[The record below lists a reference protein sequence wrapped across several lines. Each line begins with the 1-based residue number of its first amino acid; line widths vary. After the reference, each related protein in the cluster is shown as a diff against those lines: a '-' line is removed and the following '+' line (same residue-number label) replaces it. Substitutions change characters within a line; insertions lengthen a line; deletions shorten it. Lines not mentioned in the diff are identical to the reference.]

1 MINKAQQPENKVV
14 FIAFKLW
21 VGLSF
26 SMDPRNTV
34 LPDGEHFWVR
44 TMSKFFEIKVL

>member
-21 VGLSF
+21 GGVELF
-26 SMDPRNTV
+26 YDPRNTV

>member
-21 VGLSF
+21 GVVELFYGPEKYGL
-26 SMDPRNTV
+26 T
-34 LPDGEHFWVR
+34 
-44 TMSKFFEIKVL
+44 